1 MGLGEATIVTLEY
14 LDSLKDDK
22 ACPVCY
28 HAYLR
33 KFLSKKDRWCL
44 IQTSWDCG
52 CDYGGQVPTSFHKKP
67 PRFSVADL
75 HAMNKTTQ

>member
-33 KFLSKKDRWCL
+33 KFV
-44 IQTSWDCG
+44 QE
-52 CDYGGQVPTSFHKKP
+52 GQMVFDSNIMG
-67 PRFSVADL
+67 L
-75 HAMNKTTQ
+75 WL